1 MYWVFPFYM
10 SYKSMVLLYNNVYM
24 KFKYSSFPFLPD
36 LRLGVSALVLLSV
49 LACGDKRTSSFSQGG
64 DTLHMDYAKHI
75 TIVKH
80 DGYTTAEL
88 SNPWHADAVLH
99 RYVLVNR
106 KDSARM
112 ASKLSSLD
120 GTIVY
125 TPVHSGIIFSAPHCY
140 LLDELGAADA
150 VCGVCDLNYINLP
163 YVHKAVASGSITDCG
178 NGMSPSV
185 EHIVAVS
192 PDALFV
198 TPFEGVNYG
207 QLANIGVPL
216 VECADYM
223 EISALGRA
231 EWMKFYGM
239 LVGRE
244 HEADSLFNVVK
255 HNYSDYRQK
264 AMNSASRPRVITE
277 RVVSGVWYCPG
288 GESSMGQLLR
298 DAGADY
304 VFADDKHSGSL
315 TLSPEKVIEKAA
327 SADWW
332 LFVNSSAGHLDS
344 NGLLAEYAGYKLIK
358 AFRQGNVL
366 ECVPG
371 FSNPYFEQ
379 ISFRP
384 DFLLA
389 DFISWFHPELRI
401 LPSQHYYKPLK

>member
-1 MYWVFPFYM
+1 MN
-10 SYKSMVLLYNNVYM
+10 SH
-24 KFKYSSFPFLPD
+24 YSRFSIVSG
-36 LRLGVSALVLLSV
+36 LGICVSALALLSV
-49 LACGDKRTSSFSQGG
+49 YACGGKRTGSVAQGG
-64 DTLHMDYAKHI
+64 DTVRMEYARHI

-88 SNPWHADAVLH
+88 SNPWRKDGVLH
-99 RYVLVNR
+99 RYVLVSR

-112 ASKLSSLD
+112 ASKVSAMD
-120 GTIVY
+120 GTVVY
-125 TPVHSGIIFSAPHCY
+125 TPVGRGVMFSAPHCY
-140 LLDELGAADA
+140 LMGEIGAADA
-150 VCGVCDLNYINLP
+150 VSGVCDLNYINLP
-163 YVHKAVASGSITDCG
+163 YLHKAVSEGRVADCG

-185 EHIVAVS
+185 ERIVSVS

-223 EISALGRA
+223 ETSALGRA

-244 HEADSLFNVVK
+244 NEADSLFAVVK
-255 HNYSDYRQK
+255 RNYADYKDR
-264 AMNSASRPRVITE
+264 AMKSALRPRVITE
-277 RVVSGVWYCPG
+277 RVVGGVWYCPG

-298 DAGADY
+298 DAGVDY

-315 TLSPEKVIEKAA
+315 SLSPEKVIEKAA
-327 SADWW
+327 TADWW
-332 LFVNSSAGHLDS
+332 LFVNSGAGNLDR
-344 NGLLAEYAGYKLIK
+344 NGLLTEYEGYKMIK
-358 AFRQGNVL
+358 AYREGHVL
-366 ECVPG
+366 ECVPSI
-371 FSNPYFEQ
+371 SNPYFEQ

-389 DFISWFHPELRI
+389 DFISWFHPELHV
-401 LPSQHYYKPLK
+401 LPSAHYYKLME

>member
-1 MYWVFPFYM
+1 M
-10 SYKSMVLLYNNVYM
+10 KSH
-24 KFKYSSFPFLPD
+24 YSRFSIVSS
-36 LRLGVSALVLLSV
+36 LGICVSALALLSV
-49 LACGDKRTSSFSQGG
+49 YACGGKRTGSVAQGG
-64 DTLHMDYAKHI
+64 DTVRMEYARHI

-88 SNPWHADAVLH
+88 SNPWRKDGVLH
-99 RYVLVNR
+99 RYVLVSR

-112 ASKLSSLD
+112 ASELSALD
-120 GTIVY
+120 GTVVY
-125 TPVHSGIIFSAPHCY
+125 TPVKRAVLFSAPHCY
-140 LLDELGAADA
+140 LMGEIGAADA
-150 VCGVCDLNYINLP
+150 VSGVCDLNYINLP
-163 YVHKAVASGSITDCG
+163 YLHKAVSEGRVADCG

-185 EHIVAVS
+185 ERIVSVS

-223 EISALGRA
+223 ETSALGRA

-244 HEADSLFNVVK
+244 NEADSLFAVVK
-255 HNYSDYRQK
+255 RNYADYK
-264 AMNSASRPRVITE
+264 DHAMKSALRPRVITE
-277 RVVSGVWYCPG
+277 RVVGGVWYCPG

-298 DAGADY
+298 DAGVDY

-315 TLSPEKVIEKAA
+315 SLSPEKVIEKAA
-327 SADWW
+327 TADWW
-332 LFVNSSAGHLDS
+332 LFVNSGAGNLDR
-344 NGLLAEYAGYKLIK
+344 NGLLTEYEGYKMIK
-358 AFRQGNVL
+358 AYREGHVL
-366 ECVPG
+366 ECVPSM
-371 FSNPYFEQ
+371 SNPYFEQ

-389 DFISWFHPELRI
+389 DFISWFHPELHI
-401 LPSQHYYKPLK
+401 LPSAHYYKLME

>member
-1 MYWVFPFYM
+1 MNSHYSRFSIV
-10 SYKSMVLLYNNVYM
+10 SGLGICVL
-24 KFKYSSFPFLPD
+24 
-36 LRLGVSALVLLSV
+36 ALALLSV
-49 LACGDKRTSSFSQGG
+49 YACGGKRTGSVAQGG
-64 DTLHMDYAKHI
+64 DTVRMEYARHI

-88 SNPWHADAVLH
+88 SNPWRKDAVLH
-99 RYVLVNR
+99 RYVLVSR

-112 ASKLSSLD
+112 ASKVSAMD
-120 GTIVY
+120 GTVVY
-125 TPVHSGIIFSAPHCY
+125 TPVGRGVMFSAPHCY
-140 LLDELGAADA
+140 LMGEIGAADA
-150 VCGVCDLNYINLP
+150 VSGVCDLNYINLP
-163 YVHKAVASGSITDCG
+163 YLHKAVSEGRVADCG

-185 EHIVAVS
+185 ERIVSVS

-223 EISALGRA
+223 ETSALGRA

-244 HEADSLFNVVK
+244 NEADSLFAVVK
-255 HNYSDYRQK
+255 RNYADYKDR
-264 AMNSASRPRVITE
+264 AMKSALRPRVITE
-277 RVVSGVWYCPG
+277 RVVGGVWYCPG

-298 DAGADY
+298 DAGVDY

-315 TLSPEKVIEKAA
+315 SLSPEKVIEKAA
-327 SADWW
+327 TADWW
-332 LFVNSSAGHLDS
+332 LFVNSGAGNLDC
-344 NGLLAEYAGYKLIK
+344 NGLLTEYEGYKMIK
-358 AFRQGNVL
+358 AYREGHVL
-366 ECVPG
+366 ECVPSI
-371 FSNPYFEQ
+371 SNPYFEQ

-389 DFISWFHPELRI
+389 DFISWFHPELHI
-401 LPSQHYYKPLK
+401 SPSAHYYKLMK

>member
-1 MYWVFPFYM
+1 M
-10 SYKSMVLLYNNVYM
+10 KSH
-24 KFKYSSFPFLPD
+24 YSRFSILSG
-36 LRLGVSALVLLSV
+36 LGICVSALALLSV
-49 LACGDKRTSSFSQGG
+49 YACGGKRTGSVAQGG
-64 DTLHMDYAKHI
+64 DTIRMEYAKHI

-88 SNPWHADAVLH
+88 SNPWRKDAVLH
-99 RYVLVNR
+99 RYVLVCR

-112 ASKLSSLD
+112 ASKVSAMD
-120 GTIVY
+120 GTVVY
-125 TPVHSGIIFSAPHCY
+125 TPVGRGVMFSAPHCY
-140 LLDELGAADA
+140 LMGEIGAAGA
-150 VCGVCDLNYINLP
+150 VSGVCDLNFINLP
-163 YVHKAVASGSITDCG
+163 YLHKAVSEGRVADCG

-185 EHIVAVS
+185 ERIVSVS

-223 EISALGRA
+223 ETSALGRA

-244 HEADSLFNVVK
+244 NEADSLFAVVK
-255 HNYSDYRQK
+255 RNYADYSNK
-264 AMNSASRPRVITE
+264 AMKSALRPRVITE

-298 DAGADY
+298 DAGVDY

-315 TLSPEKVIEKAA
+315 TLSPEKVIEKATT
-327 SADWW
+327 ADWW
-332 LFVNSSAGHLDS
+332 LFVNSGAGNLDR
-344 NGLLAEYAGYKLIK
+344 NGLLTEYSGYKMIK
-358 AFRQGNVL
+358 AYREGHVL
-366 ECVPG
+366 ECVPSM
-371 FSNPYFEQ
+371 SNPYFEQ

-389 DFISWFHPELRI
+389 DFISWFHPELHV
-401 LPSQHYYKPLK
+401 LPSAHYYKLMK

>member
-1 MYWVFPFYM
+1 M
-10 SYKSMVLLYNNVYM
+10 KSH
-24 KFKYSSFPFLPD
+24 YSRFSIVSG
-36 LRLGVSALVLLSV
+36 LGICVSALALLSV
-49 LACGDKRTSSFSQGG
+49 YACGGKRTGLVAQGG
-64 DTLHMDYAKHI
+64 DTVRMEYARHI

-88 SNPWHADAVLH
+88 SNPWRKDGVLH
-99 RYVLVNR
+99 RYVLVSR

-112 ASKLSSLD
+112 ASKVSAMD
-120 GTIVY
+120 GTVVY
-125 TPVHSGIIFSAPHCY
+125 TPVGRGVMFSAPHCY
-140 LLDELGAADA
+140 LMGEIGAADA
-150 VCGVCDLNYINLP
+150 VSGVCDLNYINLP
-163 YVHKAVASGSITDCG
+163 YLHKAVSEGRVADCG

-185 EHIVAVS
+185 ERIVSVS

-223 EISALGRA
+223 ETSALGRA

-244 HEADSLFNVVK
+244 NEADRLFAVVK
-255 HNYSDYRQK
+255 RNYADYKDR
-264 AMNSASRPRVITE
+264 AMKSALRPRVITE
-277 RVVSGVWYCPG
+277 RVVGGVWYCPG

-298 DAGADY
+298 DAGVDY

-315 TLSPEKVIEKAA
+315 SLSPEKVIEKAA
-327 SADWW
+327 TADWW
-332 LFVNSSAGHLDS
+332 LFVNSGAGNLDR
-344 NGLLAEYAGYKLIK
+344 NGLLTEYEGYKMIK
-358 AFRQGNVL
+358 AYREGHVL
-366 ECVPG
+366 ECVPSI
-371 FSNPYFEQ
+371 FNPYFEQ

-389 DFISWFHPELRI
+389 DFISWFHPELHI
-401 LPSQHYYKPLK
+401 LPSAHYYKLMK

>member
-1 MYWVFPFYM
+1 M
-10 SYKSMVLLYNNVYM
+10 KSH
-24 KFKYSSFPFLPD
+24 YSRFSILSG
-36 LRLGVSALVLLSV
+36 LGICVSALALLSV
-49 LACGDKRTSSFSQGG
+49 YACGGKRTGSVAQGG
-64 DTLHMDYAKHI
+64 DTVRMEYAKHI

-88 SNPWHADAVLH
+88 SNPWRKDAVLH
-99 RYVLVNR
+99 RYVLVSR

-112 ASKLSSLD
+112 ASKVSAMD
-120 GTIVY
+120 GTVVY
-125 TPVHSGIIFSAPHCY
+125 TPVGRGVMFSAPHCY
-140 LLDELGAADA
+140 LMGELGAADA
-150 VCGVCDLNYINLP
+150 VSGVCDLNYINLS
-163 YVHKAVASGSITDCG
+163 YLHKAVSEGRVADCG

-185 EHIVAVS
+185 ERIVSVS

-223 EISALGRA
+223 ETSALGRA

-244 HEADSLFNVVK
+244 NEADSLFAVVK
-255 HNYSDYRQK
+255 RNYADYKDR
-264 AMNSASRPRVITE
+264 AMKSALRPRVITE

-298 DAGADY
+298 DAGVDY

-327 SADWW
+327 TADWW
-332 LFVNSSAGHLDS
+332 LFVNSGAGNLDR
-344 NGLLAEYAGYKLIK
+344 NGLLTEYEGYKMIK
-358 AFRQGNVL
+358 AYREGHVL
-366 ECVPG
+366 ECIPSM
-371 FSNPYFEQ
+371 SNPYFEQ

-389 DFISWFHPELRI
+389 DFISWFHPELHI
-401 LPSQHYYKPLK
+401 SPSAHYYKLMK

>member
-1 MYWVFPFYM
+1 M
-10 SYKSMVLLYNNVYM
+10 KSH
-24 KFKYSSFPFLPD
+24 YSRFSILSG
-36 LRLGVSALVLLSV
+36 LGICVSALALLSV
-49 LACGDKRTSSFSQGG
+49 YACGGKRTGSVAQGG
-64 DTLHMDYAKHI
+64 DTVRMEYAKHI

-88 SNPWHADAVLH
+88 SNPWRKDAVLH
-99 RYVLVNR
+99 RYVLVER

-112 ASKLSSLD
+112 ASKVSAMD
-120 GTIVY
+120 GTVVY
-125 TPVHSGIIFSAPHCY
+125 TPVGRGVMFSAPHCY
-140 LLDELGAADA
+140 LMGEIGAADA
-150 VCGVCDLNYINLP
+150 VSGVCDLNYINLP
-163 YVHKAVASGSITDCG
+163 YLHKAVSEGRVADCG

-185 EHIVAVS
+185 ERIVSVS

-223 EISALGRA
+223 ETSALGRA

-244 HEADSLFNVVK
+244 NEADSLFNVVK
-255 HNYSDYRQK
+255 RNYSDYRQK
-264 AMNSASRPRVITE
+264 AMKSASRPRVITE

-298 DAGADY
+298 DAGVDY

-327 SADWW
+327 NADWW
-332 LFVNSSAGHLDS
+332 LFVNSSAGHLDR
-344 NGLLAEYAGYKLIK
+344 NGLLTEYAGYKLIK

>member
-1 MYWVFPFYM
+1 M
-10 SYKSMVLLYNNVYM
+10 KSH
-24 KFKYSSFPFLPD
+24 YSRFSIVSG
-36 LRLGVSALVLLSV
+36 LGICVSALALLSV
-49 LACGDKRTSSFSQGG
+49 YACGGKRTGSVAQGG
-64 DTLHMDYAKHI
+64 DTIRMEYARHI

-88 SNPWHADAVLH
+88 SNPWRKDGVLH
-99 RYVLVNR
+99 RYVLVSR

-112 ASKLSSLD
+112 ASKVSAMD
-120 GTIVY
+120 GTVVY
-125 TPVHSGIIFSAPHCY
+125 TPVGRGVMFSAPHCY
-140 LLDELGAADA
+140 LMGEIGAADA
-150 VCGVCDLNYINLP
+150 VSGVCDLNYINLP
-163 YVHKAVASGSITDCG
+163 YLHKAVSEGRVADCG

-185 EHIVAVS
+185 ERIVSVS

-223 EISALGRA
+223 ETSALGRA

-244 HEADSLFNVVK
+244 NEADSLFAVVK
-255 HNYSDYRQK
+255 RNYADYKDR
-264 AMNSASRPRVITE
+264 AMKSALRPRVITE
-277 RVVSGVWYCPG
+277 RVVGGVWYCPG

-298 DAGADY
+298 DAGVDY

-315 TLSPEKVIEKAA
+315 SLSPEKVIEKAA
-327 SADWW
+327 TADWW
-332 LFVNSSAGHLDS
+332 LFVNSGAGNLDR
-344 NGLLAEYAGYKLIK
+344 NGLLTEYEGYKMIK
-358 AFRQGNVL
+358 AYREGHVL
-366 ECVPG
+366 ECVPSI
-371 FSNPYFEQ
+371 SNPYFEQ

-389 DFISWFHPELRI
+389 DFISWFHPELHI
-401 LPSQHYYKPLK
+401 LPSAHYYKLMK

>member
-1 MYWVFPFYM
+1 MNSHYSRFSIVFG
-10 SYKSMVLLYNNVYM
+10 
-24 KFKYSSFPFLPD
+24 
-36 LRLGVSALVLLSV
+36 LGICVSALALLSV
-49 LACGDKRTSSFSQGG
+49 YACGGKRTSSVAQGG
-64 DTLHMDYAKHI
+64 DTVRMEYARHI

-88 SNPWHADAVLH
+88 SNPWRKDGVLH
-99 RYVLVNR
+99 RYVLVSR

-112 ASKLSSLD
+112 ASKVSAMD
-120 GTIVY
+120 GTVVY
-125 TPVHSGIIFSAPHCY
+125 TPVGRGVMFSAPHCY
-140 LLDELGAADA
+140 LMGEIGAADA
-150 VCGVCDLNYINLP
+150 VSGVCDLNYINLP
-163 YVHKAVASGSITDCG
+163 YLHKAVSEGRVADCG

-185 EHIVAVS
+185 ERIVSVS

-223 EISALGRA
+223 ETSALGRA

-244 HEADSLFNVVK
+244 NEADRLFAVVK
-255 HNYSDYRQK
+255 RNYADYKDR
-264 AMNSASRPRVITE
+264 AMKSALRPRVITE
-277 RVVSGVWYCPG
+277 RVVGGVWYCPG

-298 DAGADY
+298 DAGVDY

-315 TLSPEKVIEKAA
+315 SISPEKVIEKAA
-327 SADWW
+327 TADWW
-332 LFVNSSAGHLDS
+332 LFVNSGAGNLDR
-344 NGLLAEYAGYKLIK
+344 NGLLTEYEGYKMIK
-358 AFRQGNVL
+358 AYREGHVL
-366 ECVPG
+366 ECVPSI
-371 FSNPYFEQ
+371 SNPYFEQ

-389 DFISWFHPELRI
+389 DFISWFHPELHI
-401 LPSQHYYKPLK
+401 SHSAHYYKLMK

>member
-1 MYWVFPFYM
+1 M
-10 SYKSMVLLYNNVYM
+10 KSH
-24 KFKYSSFPFLPD
+24 YSRFSILSG
-36 LRLGVSALVLLSV
+36 LGICVSALALLSV
-49 LACGDKRTSSFSQGG
+49 YACGGKRTGSVAQGG
-64 DTLHMDYAKHI
+64 DTVRMEYAKHI

-88 SNPWHADAVLH
+88 SNPWRKDAVLH
-99 RYVLVNR
+99 RYVLVCR

-112 ASKLSSLD
+112 ASKVSAMD
-120 GTIVY
+120 GTVVY
-125 TPVHSGIIFSAPHCY
+125 TPVGRGVMFSAPHCY
-140 LLDELGAADA
+140 LMGEIGAADA
-150 VCGVCDLNYINLP
+150 VSGVCDLNYINLS
-163 YVHKAVASGSITDCG
+163 YLHKAVSEGRVADCG

-185 EHIVAVS
+185 ERIVSVS

-223 EISALGRA
+223 ETSALGRA

-244 HEADSLFNVVK
+244 HEADSLFAVVK
-255 HNYSDYRQK
+255 RNYADYSNK
-264 AMNSASRPRVITE
+264 AMKSALRPRVITE

-298 DAGADY
+298 DAGVDY

-315 TLSPEKVIEKAA
+315 SLSPEKVIEKAA
-327 SADWW
+327 TADWW
-332 LFVNSSAGHLDS
+332 LFVNSGAGNLDR
-344 NGLLAEYAGYKLIK
+344 NGLLTEYEGYKMIK
-358 AFRQGNVL
+358 AYRERHIL
-366 ECVPG
+366 ECVPSM
-371 FSNPYFEQ
+371 SNPYFEQ

-389 DFISWFHPELRI
+389 DFISWFHPELHI
-401 LPSQHYYKPLK
+401 LPSAHYYKLMK

>member
-1 MYWVFPFYM
+1 M
-10 SYKSMVLLYNNVYM
+10 KSH
-24 KFKYSSFPFLPD
+24 YSRFSIVSG
-36 LRLGVSALVLLSV
+36 LGICVSALALLSV
-49 LACGDKRTSSFSQGG
+49 YACGGKRTGSVAQGG
-64 DTLHMDYAKHI
+64 DTVRMEYARHI

-88 SNPWHADAVLH
+88 SNPWRKDGVLH
-99 RYVLVNR
+99 RYVLVSR

-112 ASKLSSLD
+112 ASELSALD
-120 GTIVY
+120 GTVVY
-125 TPVHSGIIFSAPHCY
+125 TPVKRAVLFSAPHCY
-140 LLDELGAADA
+140 LMGEIGAADA
-150 VCGVCDLNYINLP
+150 VSGVCDLNYINLP
-163 YVHKAVASGSITDCG
+163 YLHKAVSEGRVADCG

-185 EHIVAVS
+185 ERIVSVS

-223 EISALGRA
+223 ETSALGRA

-244 HEADSLFNVVK
+244 NEADSLFNVVK
-255 HNYSDYRQK
+255 RNYSDYRQK
-264 AMNSASRPRVITE
+264 AMKSASRPRVITE

-298 DAGADY
+298 DAGVDY

-315 TLSPEKVIEKAA
+315 TFSPEKVIEKAA
-327 SADWW
+327 NADWW
-332 LFVNSSAGHLDS
+332 LFVNSSAGHLDR
-344 NGLLAEYAGYKLIK
+344 NGLLTEYAGYKLIK

>member
-1 MYWVFPFYM
+1 M
-10 SYKSMVLLYNNVYM
+10 KSH
-24 KFKYSSFPFLPD
+24 YSRFSIVSG
-36 LRLGVSALVLLSV
+36 LGICVSALALLSV
-49 LACGDKRTSSFSQGG
+49 YACGGKRTGSVAQGG
-64 DTLHMDYAKHI
+64 DTVRMEYARHI

-88 SNPWHADAVLH
+88 SNPWRKDGVLH
-99 RYVLVNR
+99 SYVLVSR

-112 ASKLSSLD
+112 ASELSALD
-120 GTIVY
+120 GTVVY
-125 TPVHSGIIFSAPHCY
+125 TPVKRAVLFSAPHCY
-140 LLDELGAADA
+140 LMGEIGAADA
-150 VCGVCDLNYINLP
+150 VSGVCDLNYINLP
-163 YVHKAVASGSITDCG
+163 YLHKAVSEGRVADCG

-185 EHIVAVS
+185 ERIVSVS

-223 EISALGRA
+223 ETSALGRA

-244 HEADSLFNVVK
+244 NEADSLFAVVK
-255 HNYSDYRQK
+255 RNYADYKDR
-264 AMNSASRPRVITE
+264 AMKSALRPRVITE
-277 RVVSGVWYCPG
+277 RVVGGVWYCPG

-298 DAGADY
+298 DAGVDY

-315 TLSPEKVIEKAA
+315 SLSPEKVIEKAA
-327 SADWW
+327 TADWW
-332 LFVNSSAGHLDS
+332 LFVNSGAGNLDR
-344 NGLLAEYAGYKLIK
+344 NGLLTEYEGYKMIK
-358 AFRQGNVL
+358 AYREGHVL
-366 ECVPG
+366 ECVPSI
-371 FSNPYFEQ
+371 SNPYFEQ

-389 DFISWFHPELRI
+389 DFISWFHPELHI
-401 LPSQHYYKPLK
+401 LPSAHYYKLMK

>member
-1 MYWVFPFYM
+1 M
-10 SYKSMVLLYNNVYM
+10 KSH
-24 KFKYSSFPFLPD
+24 YSRFSILSG
-36 LRLGVSALVLLSV
+36 LGICVSALALLSV
-49 LACGDKRTSSFSQGG
+49 YACGGKRTGSVAQGG
-64 DTLHMDYAKHI
+64 DTIRMEYAKHI

-88 SNPWHADAVLH
+88 SNPWRKDAVLH
-99 RYVLVNR
+99 RYVLVER

-112 ASKLSSLD
+112 ASKVSAMD
-120 GTIVY
+120 GTVVY
-125 TPVHSGIIFSAPHCY
+125 TPVGRGVMFSAPHCY
-140 LLDELGAADA
+140 LMGEIGAADA
-150 VCGVCDLNYINLP
+150 VSGVCDLNYINLP
-163 YVHKAVASGSITDCG
+163 YLHKAVSEGRVADCG

-185 EHIVAVS
+185 ERIVSVS

-223 EISALGRA
+223 ETSALGRA

-244 HEADSLFNVVK
+244 NEADSLFAVVK
-255 HNYSDYRQK
+255 RNYADYSNK
-264 AMNSASRPRVITE
+264 AMKSALRPRVITE

-298 DAGADY
+298 DAGVDY

-315 TLSPEKVIEKAA
+315 SLSPEKVIEKAA
-327 SADWW
+327 TADWW
-332 LFVNSSAGHLDS
+332 LFVNSGAGNLDR
-344 NGLLAEYAGYKLIK
+344 NGLLTEYEGYKMIK
-358 AFRQGNVL
+358 AYREGHVL
-366 ECVPG
+366 ECVPSI
-371 FSNPYFEQ
+371 SNPYFEQ

-389 DFISWFHPELRI
+389 DFISWFHPELHI
-401 LPSQHYYKPLK
+401 LPSAHYYKLMK

>member
-1 MYWVFPFYM
+1 M
-10 SYKSMVLLYNNVYM
+10 KSH
-24 KFKYSSFPFLPD
+24 YSRFSILSG
-36 LRLGVSALVLLSV
+36 LGICVSALALLSV
-49 LACGDKRTSSFSQGG
+49 YACGGKRTGSVAQGG
-64 DTLHMDYAKHI
+64 DTVRMEYAKHI

-88 SNPWHADAVLH
+88 SNPWRKDAVLH
-99 RYVLVNR
+99 RYVLVSR
-106 KDSARM
+106 KDSASM
-112 ASKLSSLD
+112 ASKVSAID
-120 GTIVY
+120 GTVVY
-125 TPVHSGIIFSAPHCY
+125 TPVGRGVMFSAPHCY
-140 LLDELGAADA
+140 LMGEIGAADA
-150 VCGVCDLNYINLP
+150 VSGVCDLNYINLS
-163 YVHKAVASGSITDCG
+163 YLHKAVSEGRVADCG

-185 EHIVAVS
+185 ERIVSVS

-223 EISALGRA
+223 ETSALGRA

-244 HEADSLFNVVK
+244 NEADSLFAVVK
-255 HNYSDYRQK
+255 RNYADYKDR
-264 AMNSASRPRVITE
+264 AMKSALRPRVITE
-277 RVVSGVWYCPG
+277 RVVGGVWYCPG

-298 DAGADY
+298 DAGVDY

-327 SADWW
+327 TADWW
-332 LFVNSSAGHLDS
+332 LFVNSGAGNLDR
-344 NGLLAEYAGYKLIK
+344 NGLLTEYEGYKMIK
-358 AFRQGNVL
+358 AYREGHVL
-366 ECVPG
+366 ECVPSI
-371 FSNPYFEQ
+371 SNPYFEQ

-389 DFISWFHPELRI
+389 DFISWFHPELHI
-401 LPSQHYYKPLK
+401 LSSAHYYKLMK

>member
-1 MYWVFPFYM
+1 MN
-10 SYKSMVLLYNNVYM
+10 SH
-24 KFKYSSFPFLPD
+24 YSRFSIVSG
-36 LRLGVSALVLLSV
+36 LGICVSALALLSV
-49 LACGDKRTSSFSQGG
+49 YACGGKHTGSVAQGG
-64 DTLHMDYAKHI
+64 DTVRMEYARHI

-88 SNPWHADAVLH
+88 SNPWRKDGVLH
-99 RYVLVNR
+99 RYVLVSR

-112 ASKLSSLD
+112 ASKVSAMD
-120 GTIVY
+120 GTVVY
-125 TPVHSGIIFSAPHCY
+125 TPVGRGVMFSAPHCY
-140 LLDELGAADA
+140 LMGEIGAADA
-150 VCGVCDLNYINLP
+150 VSGVCDLNYINLP
-163 YVHKAVASGSITDCG
+163 YLHKAVSEGRVADCG

-185 EHIVAVS
+185 ERIVSVS

-223 EISALGRA
+223 ETSALGRA

-244 HEADSLFNVVK
+244 NEADSLFAVVK
-255 HNYSDYRQK
+255 RNYADYKDR
-264 AMNSASRPRVITE
+264 AMKSALRPRVITE
-277 RVVSGVWYCPG
+277 RVVGGVWYCPG

-298 DAGADY
+298 DAGVDY

-315 TLSPEKVIEKAA
+315 SLSPEKVIEKAA
-327 SADWW
+327 TADWW
-332 LFVNSSAGHLDS
+332 LFVNSGAGNLDR
-344 NGLLAEYAGYKLIK
+344 NGLLTEYEGYKMIK
-358 AFRQGNVL
+358 AYREGHVL
-366 ECVPG
+366 ECVPSI
-371 FSNPYFEQ
+371 SNPYFEQ

-389 DFISWFHPELRI
+389 DFISWFHPELHV
-401 LPSQHYYKPLK
+401 LPSAHYYKLMK

>member
-1 MYWVFPFYM
+1 M
-10 SYKSMVLLYNNVYM
+10 KSH
-24 KFKYSSFPFLPD
+24 YSRFSILSG
-36 LRLGVSALVLLSV
+36 LGICVSALALLSV
-49 LACGDKRTSSFSQGG
+49 YACGGKRTGSVAQGG
-64 DTLHMDYAKHI
+64 DTVRMEYAKYI

-88 SNPWHADAVLH
+88 SNPWRKGAVLH
-99 RYVLVNR
+99 RYVLVGR

-112 ASKLSSLD
+112 ASKVSAID
-120 GTIVY
+120 GTVVY
-125 TPVHSGIIFSAPHCY
+125 TPVGRGVMFSAPHCY
-140 LLDELGAADA
+140 LMGEIGAADA
-150 VCGVCDLNYINLP
+150 VSGVCDLNYINLP
-163 YVHKAVASGSITDCG
+163 YLHKAVSEGRVADCG

-185 EHIVAVS
+185 ERIVSVS

-223 EISALGRA
+223 ETSALGRA

-244 HEADSLFNVVK
+244 NEADSLFAMVK
-255 HNYSDYRQK
+255 RNYADYKDR
-264 AMNSASRPRVITE
+264 AMKSALRPRVITE
-277 RVVSGVWYCPG
+277 RVVGGVWYCPG

-298 DAGADY
+298 DAGVDY

-315 TLSPEKVIEKAA
+315 TLSPEKVIEKA
-327 SADWW
+327 STADWW
-332 LFVNSSAGHLDS
+332 LFVNSGAGILDR
-344 NGLLAEYAGYKLIK
+344 NGLLTEYEGYKMIK
-358 AFRQGNVL
+358 AYREGHVL
-366 ECVPG
+366 ECVPSI
-371 FSNPYFEQ
+371 SNPYFEQ

-389 DFISWFHPELRI
+389 DFISWFHPELHI
-401 LPSQHYYKPLK
+401 SPSAHYYKLIK

>member
-1 MYWVFPFYM
+1 M
-10 SYKSMVLLYNNVYM
+10 KSH
-24 KFKYSSFPFLPD
+24 YSRFSIVSG
-36 LRLGVSALVLLSV
+36 LGICVSALALLSV
-49 LACGDKRTSSFSQGG
+49 YACGGKRTGSVAQGG
-64 DTLHMDYAKHI
+64 DTVRMEYARHI

-88 SNPWHADAVLH
+88 SNPWRKDGVLH
-99 RYVLVNR
+99 RYVLVSR

-112 ASKLSSLD
+112 ASKVSAMD
-120 GTIVY
+120 GTVVY
-125 TPVHSGIIFSAPHCY
+125 TPVGRGVMFSAPHCY
-140 LLDELGAADA
+140 LMGEIGAADA
-150 VCGVCDLNYINLP
+150 VSGVCDLNYINLP
-163 YVHKAVASGSITDCG
+163 YLHKAVSEGRVADCG

-185 EHIVAVS
+185 ERIVSVS

-223 EISALGRA
+223 ETSALGRA

-244 HEADSLFNVVK
+244 NEADSLFDVVK
-255 HNYSDYRQK
+255 RNYADYKGRAVK
-264 AMNSASRPRVITE
+264 SALRPRVITE

-298 DAGADY
+298 DAGVDY
-304 VFADDKHSGSL
+304 VFADDRHSGSL

-332 LFVNSSAGHLDS
+332 LFVNSGAGGLDH
-344 NGLLAEYAGYKLIK
+344 NGLLTEYAGYKMIK
-358 AFRQGNVL
+358 AYREGHVL
-366 ECVPG
+366 ECVPSI
-371 FSNPYFEQ
+371 SNPYFEQ

-389 DFISWFHPELRI
+389 DFISWFHPELHV
-401 LPSQHYYKPLK
+401 LPSAHYYKLMK

>member
-1 MYWVFPFYM
+1 M
-10 SYKSMVLLYNNVYM
+10 KSH
-24 KFKYSSFPFLPD
+24 YSRFSIVSG
-36 LRLGVSALVLLSV
+36 LGICVSALALLSV
-49 LACGDKRTSSFSQGG
+49 YACGGKRTGSVAQGG
-64 DTLHMDYAKHI
+64 DTVRMEYARHI

-88 SNPWHADAVLH
+88 SNPWRKDAVLH
-99 RYVLVNR
+99 RYVLVDR

-112 ASKLSSLD
+112 ASEVSTID
-120 GTIVY
+120 GTVVY
-125 TPVHSGIIFSAPHCY
+125 TPVGRGVMFSAPHCY
-140 LLDELGAADA
+140 LMGEIGAADA
-150 VCGVCDLNYINLP
+150 VSGVCDLNYINLP
-163 YVHKAVASGSITDCG
+163 YLHKAVSEGRVADCG

-185 EHIVAVS
+185 ERIVSVS

-223 EISALGRA
+223 ETSALGRA

-244 HEADSLFNVVK
+244 HEADSLFAVVK
-255 HNYSDYRQK
+255 RNYADYSNK
-264 AMNSASRPRVITE
+264 AMKSALRPRVITE
-277 RVVSGVWYCPG
+277 RVVGGVWYCPG

-298 DAGADY
+298 DAGVDY

-315 TLSPEKVIEKAA
+315 SLSPEKVIEKAA
-327 SADWW
+327 TADWW
-332 LFVNSSAGHLDS
+332 LFVNSGADNLDR
-344 NGLLAEYAGYKLIK
+344 NGLLTEYEGYKMIK
-358 AFRQGNVL
+358 AYREGHVL
-366 ECVPG
+366 ECVPSI
-371 FSNPYFEQ
+371 SNPYFEQ

-389 DFISWFHPELRI
+389 DFVSWFHPELHI
-401 LPSQHYYKPLK
+401 SPSAHYYKLMK

>member
-1 MYWVFPFYM
+1 M
-10 SYKSMVLLYNNVYM
+10 KSH
-24 KFKYSSFPFLPD
+24 YSRFSILFG
-36 LRLGVSALVLLSV
+36 LGICVSALALLSV
-49 LACGDKRTSSFSQGG
+49 YACGGKRTGSVAQGG
-64 DTLHMDYAKHI
+64 DTVRMEYAKHI

-88 SNPWHADAVLH
+88 SNPWRKDAVLH
-99 RYVLVNR
+99 RYVLVER

-112 ASKLSSLD
+112 ASELSALD
-120 GTIVY
+120 GTVVY
-125 TPVHSGIIFSAPHCY
+125 TPVKRAVLFSAPHCY
-140 LLDELGAADA
+140 LMGELGAADA
-150 VCGVCDLNYINLP
+150 VSGVCDLNYINLP
-163 YVHKAVASGSITDCG
+163 YLHKAVSEGRVADCG

-185 EHIVAVS
+185 ERIVSVS

-223 EISALGRA
+223 ETSALGRA

-244 HEADSLFNVVK
+244 NEADSLFAVVK
-255 HNYSDYRQK
+255 RNYADYKGR
-264 AMNSASRPRVITE
+264 AMKSALRPRVITE

-298 DAGADY
+298 DAGVDY

-315 TLSPEKVIEKAA
+315 SLSPEKVIEKAA
-327 SADWW
+327 TADWW
-332 LFVNSSAGHLDS
+332 LFVNSGAGNLDR
-344 NGLLAEYAGYKLIK
+344 NGLLTEYEGYKMIK
-358 AFRQGNVL
+358 AYREGHIL
-366 ECVPG
+366 ECVPSM
-371 FSNPYFEQ
+371 SNPYFEQ

-389 DFISWFHPELRI
+389 DFISWFHPELHI
-401 LPSQHYYKPLK
+401 LPSAHYYKLMK

>member
-1 MYWVFPFYM
+1 M
-10 SYKSMVLLYNNVYM
+10 KSH
-24 KFKYSSFPFLPD
+24 YSRFSILSG
-36 LRLGVSALVLLSV
+36 LGICVSALALLSV
-49 LACGDKRTSSFSQGG
+49 YACGGKRTCSVAQGG
-64 DTLHMDYAKHI
+64 DTVRMEYAKHI

-88 SNPWHADAVLH
+88 SNPWRKDAVLH
-99 RYVLVNR
+99 RYVLVCR
-106 KDSARM
+106 KDPARM
-112 ASKLSSLD
+112 ASKVSAMD
-120 GTIVY
+120 GTVVY
-125 TPVHSGIIFSAPHCY
+125 TPVGRGVMFSAPHCY
-140 LLDELGAADA
+140 LMGEIGAADA
-150 VCGVCDLNYINLP
+150 VSGVCDLNYINLP
-163 YVHKAVASGSITDCG
+163 YLHKAVSEGRVADCG

-185 EHIVAVS
+185 ERIVSVS

-223 EISALGRA
+223 ETSALGRA

-244 HEADSLFNVVK
+244 NEADSLFAVVK
-255 HNYSDYRQK
+255 RNYADYSNK
-264 AMNSASRPRVITE
+264 AMKSALRPRVITE

-298 DAGADY
+298 DAGVDY

-327 SADWW
+327 TADWW
-332 LFVNSSAGHLDS
+332 LFVNSGAGNLDR
-344 NGLLAEYAGYKLIK
+344 NGLLTEYEGYKMIK
-358 AFRQGNVL
+358 AYREGHVL
-366 ECVPG
+366 ECVPSI
-371 FSNPYFEQ
+371 SNPYFEQ

-389 DFISWFHPELRI
+389 DFISWFHPELHV
-401 LPSQHYYKPLK
+401 LPSAHYYKLMK

>member
-1 MYWVFPFYM
+1 M
-10 SYKSMVLLYNNVYM
+10 KSH
-24 KFKYSSFPFLPD
+24 YSRFSILSG
-36 LRLGVSALVLLSV
+36 LGICVSALALLSV
-49 LACGDKRTSSFSQGG
+49 YACGGKRTGSVAQGG
-64 DTLHMDYAKHI
+64 DTVRMEYAKHI

-88 SNPWHADAVLH
+88 SNPWRKDAVLH
-99 RYVLVNR
+99 RYVLVSC

-112 ASKLSSLD
+112 ASKVSAMD
-120 GTIVY
+120 GTVVY
-125 TPVHSGIIFSAPHCY
+125 TPVGRGVMFSAPHCY
-140 LLDELGAADA
+140 LMGEIGAADA
-150 VCGVCDLNYINLP
+150 LSGVCDLNYINLP
-163 YVHKAVASGSITDCG
+163 YLHKAVSEGRVADCG

-185 EHIVAVS
+185 ERIVSVS

-223 EISALGRA
+223 ETSALGRA

-244 HEADSLFNVVK
+244 NEADSLFAVVK
-255 HNYSDYRQK
+255 RNYADYSNK
-264 AMNSASRPRVITE
+264 AMKSALRPRVITE

-298 DAGADY
+298 DAGVDY

-327 SADWW
+327 TADWW
-332 LFVNSSAGHLDS
+332 LFVNSGAGNLDR
-344 NGLLAEYAGYKLIK
+344 NGLLTEYEGYKMIK
-358 AFRQGNVL
+358 AYREGHVL
-366 ECVPG
+366 ECVPSI
-371 FSNPYFEQ
+371 SNPYFEQ

-389 DFISWFHPELRI
+389 DFISWFHPELHI
-401 LPSQHYYKPLK
+401 SSSAHYYKLMK

>member
-1 MYWVFPFYM
+1 M
-10 SYKSMVLLYNNVYM
+10 KSH
-24 KFKYSSFPFLPD
+24 YSRFSIVSG
-36 LRLGVSALVLLSV
+36 LGICVSALALLSV
-49 LACGDKRTSSFSQGG
+49 YACGGKRTGSVAQGG
-64 DTLHMDYAKHI
+64 DTVRMEYARHI

-88 SNPWHADAVLH
+88 SNPWRKDGVLH
-99 RYVLVNR
+99 RYVLVSR

-112 ASKLSSLD
+112 ASELSALD
-120 GTIVY
+120 GTVVY
-125 TPVHSGIIFSAPHCY
+125 TPVKRAVLFSAPHCY
-140 LLDELGAADA
+140 LMGEIGAADA
-150 VCGVCDLNYINLP
+150 VSGVCDLNYINLP
-163 YVHKAVASGSITDCG
+163 YLHKAVSEGRVADCG

-185 EHIVAVS
+185 ERIVSVS

-223 EISALGRA
+223 ETSALGRA

-244 HEADSLFNVVK
+244 NEADSLFAVVK
-255 HNYSDYRQK
+255 RNYADYK
-264 AMNSASRPRVITE
+264 DHAMKSALRPRVITE
-277 RVVSGVWYCPG
+277 RVVGGVWYCPG

-298 DAGADY
+298 DAGVDY

-315 TLSPEKVIEKAA
+315 SLSPEKVIEKAA
-327 SADWW
+327 TADWW
-332 LFVNSSAGHLDS
+332 LFVNSGAGNLDR
-344 NGLLAEYAGYKLIK
+344 NGLLTEYEGYKMLK
-358 AFRQGNVL
+358 AYRVGHVL
-366 ECVPG
+366 ECVPSM
-371 FSNPYFEQ
+371 SNPYFEQ

-389 DFISWFHPELRI
+389 DFISWFHPELHI
-401 LPSQHYYKPLK
+401 SPSAHYYKLMK

>member
-1 MYWVFPFYM
+1 M
-10 SYKSMVLLYNNVYM
+10 KSH
-24 KFKYSSFPFLPD
+24 YSRFSIVSG
-36 LRLGVSALVLLSV
+36 LGICVSALALLSV
-49 LACGDKRTSSFSQGG
+49 YACGGKRTSSVAQGG
-64 DTLHMDYAKHI
+64 DTVRMEYARHI

-88 SNPWHADAVLH
+88 SNPWRKDGVLH
-99 RYVLVNR
+99 RYVLVSR

-112 ASKLSSLD
+112 ASKVSAMD
-120 GTIVY
+120 GTVVY
-125 TPVHSGIIFSAPHCY
+125 TPVGRGVMFSAPHCY
-140 LLDELGAADA
+140 LMGEIGAAD
-150 VCGVCDLNYINLP
+150 VVSGVCDLNYINLP
-163 YVHKAVASGSITDCG
+163 YLHKAVSEGRVADCG

-185 EHIVAVS
+185 ERIVSVS

-223 EISALGRA
+223 ETSALGRA

-244 HEADSLFNVVK
+244 NEADSLFAVVK
-255 HNYSDYRQK
+255 RNYADYKDR
-264 AMNSASRPRVITE
+264 AMKSALRPRVITE
-277 RVVSGVWYCPG
+277 RVVGGVWYCPG

-298 DAGADY
+298 DAGVDY

-315 TLSPEKVIEKAA
+315 SLSPEKVIEKAA
-327 SADWW
+327 TADWW
-332 LFVNSSAGHLDS
+332 LFVNSGAGNLNR
-344 NGLLAEYAGYKLIK
+344 NGLLTEYEGYKMIK
-358 AFRQGNVL
+358 AYREGHVL
-366 ECVPG
+366 ECVPSI
-371 FSNPYFEQ
+371 SNPYFEQ

-389 DFISWFHPELRI
+389 DFISWFHPELHI
-401 LPSQHYYKPLK
+401 SPSAHYYKLMK

>member
-1 MYWVFPFYM
+1 M
-10 SYKSMVLLYNNVYM
+10 KSH
-24 KFKYSSFPFLPD
+24 YSRFSILSG
-36 LRLGVSALVLLSV
+36 LGICVSALALLSV
-49 LACGDKRTSSFSQGG
+49 YACGGKRTGSVAQGG
-64 DTLHMDYAKHI
+64 DTVRMEYAKHI

-88 SNPWHADAVLH
+88 SNPWRKDAVLH
-99 RYVLVNR
+99 RYVLVCR

-112 ASKLSSLD
+112 ASKVSAMD
-120 GTIVY
+120 GTVVY
-125 TPVHSGIIFSAPHCY
+125 TPVGRGVMFSAPHCY
-140 LLDELGAADA
+140 LMGEIGAADA
-150 VCGVCDLNYINLP
+150 VSGVCDLNYINLP
-163 YVHKAVASGSITDCG
+163 YLHKAVSEGRVADCG

-185 EHIVAVS
+185 ERIVSVS

-223 EISALGRA
+223 ETSALGRA

-244 HEADSLFNVVK
+244 NEADSLFDVVK
-255 HNYSDYRQK
+255 RNYADYKDR
-264 AMNSASRPRVITE
+264 AMKSALHPRVITE
-277 RVVSGVWYCPG
+277 RVVGGVWYCPG

-327 SADWW
+327 TADWW
-332 LFVNSSAGHLDS
+332 LFVNSGAGNLDR
-344 NGLLAEYAGYKLIK
+344 NGLLTEYEGYKMIK
-358 AFRQGNVL
+358 AYREGHVL
-366 ECVPG
+366 ECVPSI
-371 FSNPYFEQ
+371 SNPYFEQ

-389 DFISWFHPELRI
+389 DFISWFHPELHI
-401 LPSQHYYKPLK
+401 SSSAHYYKLMK

>member
-1 MYWVFPFYM
+1 MN
-10 SYKSMVLLYNNVYM
+10 SH
-24 KFKYSSFPFLPD
+24 YSHFSIVSG
-36 LRLGVSALVLLSV
+36 LGICVSALALLSV
-49 LACGDKRTSSFSQGG
+49 YACGGKRTGSVAQGG
-64 DTLHMDYAKHI
+64 DTVRMEYARHI

-88 SNPWHADAVLH
+88 SNPWRKDAVLH
-99 RYVLVNR
+99 RYVLVSR
-106 KDSARM
+106 KDSVRM
-112 ASKLSSLD
+112 ASKVSAMD
-120 GTIVY
+120 GTVVY
-125 TPVHSGIIFSAPHCY
+125 TPVGRGVMFSAPHCY
-140 LLDELGAADA
+140 LMGEIGAADA
-150 VCGVCDLNYINLP
+150 VSGVCDLNYINLP
-163 YVHKAVASGSITDCG
+163 YLHKAVSEGRVADCG

-185 EHIVAVS
+185 ERIVSVS

-223 EISALGRA
+223 ETSALGRA

-244 HEADSLFNVVK
+244 HEADSLFAVVK
-255 HNYSDYRQK
+255 RNYADYSNK
-264 AMNSASRPRVITE
+264 AMKSALRPRVITE

-315 TLSPEKVIEKAA
+315 TLSPEKVIEKAT

-332 LFVNSSAGHLDS
+332 LFVNSGAGHLDR
-344 NGLLAEYAGYKLIK
+344 NGLLTEYAGYKLIK

-371 FSNPYFEQ
+371 ISNPYFEQ

-389 DFISWFHPELRI
+389 DFVSWFHPELHI
-401 LPSQHYYKPLK
+401 SPSAHYYKLME

>member
-1 MYWVFPFYM
+1 M
-10 SYKSMVLLYNNVYM
+10 KSH
-24 KFKYSSFPFLPD
+24 YSRFSILSG
-36 LRLGVSALVLLSV
+36 LGICVSALALLSV
-49 LACGDKRTSSFSQGG
+49 YACGGKRTGSVAQGG
-64 DTLHMDYAKHI
+64 DTVRMEYAKHI

-88 SNPWHADAVLH
+88 SNPWRKDAVLH
-99 RYVLVNR
+99 RYVLVSR
-106 KDSARM
+106 KDSASM
-112 ASKLSSLD
+112 ASKVSAID
-120 GTIVY
+120 GTVVY
-125 TPVHSGIIFSAPHCY
+125 TPVGRGVMFSAPHCY
-140 LLDELGAADA
+140 LMGEIGAADA
-150 VCGVCDLNYINLP
+150 VSGVCDLNYINLS
-163 YVHKAVASGSITDCG
+163 YLHKAVSEGRVADCG

-185 EHIVAVS
+185 ERIVSVS

-223 EISALGRA
+223 ETSALGRA

-244 HEADSLFNVVK
+244 NEADSLFAVVK
-255 HNYSDYRQK
+255 RNYADYKDR
-264 AMNSASRPRVITE
+264 AMKSALRPRVITE
-277 RVVSGVWYCPG
+277 RVVGGVWYCPG

-298 DAGADY
+298 DAGVDY

-327 SADWW
+327 TADWW
-332 LFVNSSAGHLDS
+332 LFVNSGAGNLDR
-344 NGLLAEYAGYKLIK
+344 NGLLTEYEGYKMIK
-358 AFRQGNVL
+358 AYREGHVL
-366 ECVPG
+366 ECVPSI
-371 FSNPYFEQ
+371 SNPYFEQ

-389 DFISWFHPELRI
+389 DFISWFHPELHI
-401 LPSQHYYKPLK
+401 LPSAHYYKLMK